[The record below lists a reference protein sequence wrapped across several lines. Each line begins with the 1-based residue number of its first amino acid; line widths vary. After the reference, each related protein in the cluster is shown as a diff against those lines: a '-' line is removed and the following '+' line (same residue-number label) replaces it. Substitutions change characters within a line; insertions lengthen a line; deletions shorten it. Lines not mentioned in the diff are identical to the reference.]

1 MTETPLPQRV
11 AMQIPQVINEMTETL
26 AKYGGTVGRAAVD
39 DGLRR
44 CWAEAEPETR
54 ACVLLT
60 LAWSTR
66 GDDIAFSDDPAGVYA
81 DDFGKYV
88 EAFEGDSEAWH
99 GASFPMM
106 PLPGTAGALAS
117 SLGFERE
124 ETDLTL
130 KTALLLKTSLFRDP
144 TRMPSPD
151 R

>member
-1 MTETPLPQRV
+1 MTGQPLPLRV
-11 AMQIPQVINEMTETL
+11 AMQIPEVINEMTETL
-26 AKYGGTVGRAAVD
+26 AKYGGTVERSALD

-60 LAWSTR
+60 LAWSAQ
-66 GDDIAFSDDPAGVYA
+66 GDDIPLSDDTAGVYA

-99 GASFPMM
+99 GKSFPMM
-106 PLPGTAGALAS
+106 PLPGTAGTLAS
-117 SLGFERE
+117 SLGFDRE

-130 KTALLLKTSLFRDP
+130 KTALLLKTSIYRDP
-144 TRMPSPD
+144 TRMPSPN